1 MRKAI
6 RVLALGL
13 IVLAFALP
21 IIARAQ
27 GGAHVNVLTVTG
39 AIDTWVEGYINR
51 GISVSEQDGAQA
63 VVILLNTPG
72 GALNA
77 TQNIT
82 TRMLNARV
90 PVIVFVYPRGAW
102 AGSAGTFI
110 TIAAHIAA
118 MAPAT
123 TIGAAHP
130 VAGGGEK
137 LEGDERDKI
146 VNFSVAIIQN
156 LARQRGRN
164 AEWAG
169 KAVRESASASAQE
182 ALELNVIDLIATDLN
197 DLLNKVDGKT
207 VKTAAGEFTLETR
220 RAGLIYVD
228 MNIAELILHTMVD
241 PNIALILLQLGL
253 LALVVELYNPGATFP
268 AVFGAICLVLAF
280 VALGNLPVNWG
291 GVILIVMAV
300 IAFIIDVNVNSL
312 ALTVGALVMFVLGA
326 LMLFTPFTPQPPT
339 MPTVSVSP
347 WVVLVTGGA
356 MLAFFVF
363 IIGAAV
369 RGQRY
374 PVISGS
380 EALIGATGVALT
392 DLAPSGIARVK
403 SEEWVAEAL
412 EGTIRQGEAIK
423 VVQVEGLRLK
433 VVKK

>member
-1 MRKAI
+1 MRTII
-6 RVLALGL
+6 RLVALGL

-21 IIARAQ
+21 TIARAQ
-27 GGAHVNVLTVTG
+27 SGAHVNVLTVTG

-51 GISVSEQDGAQA
+51 GISLSEQDGAQA
-63 VVILLNTPG
+63 VIILLNTPG

-82 TRMLNARV
+82 TRILNARV
-90 PVIVFVYPRGAW
+90 PVIVFVYPQGAW

-110 TIAAHIAA
+110 TVAAHIAA

-130 VAGGGEK
+130 VAGGGES
-137 LEGDERDKI
+137 LEGDARDKI

-156 LARQRGRN
+156 LAKQRGRN
-164 AEWAG
+164 VEWVA
-169 KAVRESASASAQE
+169 KAVRESASATAQE
-182 ALELNVIDLIATDLN
+182 ALELNVIDLIATDPN
-197 DLLNKVDGKT
+197 DLLNKIDGKT
-207 VKTAAGEFTLETR
+207 VKTAAGELKLETQ
-220 RAGLIYVD
+220 RAGLTYVD

-312 ALTVGALVMFVLGA
+312 ALTIGALVMFVLGA
-326 LMLFTPFTPQPPT
+326 LMLFTPLTPQPPT

-347 WVVLVTGGA
+347 WVVVVTGGA

-380 EALIGATGVALT
+380 EALIGATGVAVT

-403 SEEWVAEAL
+403 SEEWMAEAI
-412 EGTIRQGEAIK
+412 EGTIHQGEAIQ

>member
-1 MRKAI
+1 MRTI
-6 RVLALGL
+6 FRVTALGL
-13 IVLAFALP
+13 LVLAFALP
-21 IIARAQ
+21 MVARAQ
-27 GGAHVNVLTVTG
+27 GSAHVNVLTVTG

-51 GISVSEQDGAQA
+51 GISLSEQDGAQA
-63 VVILLNTPG
+63 VIILLNTPG

-82 TRMLNARV
+82 TRILNARV
-90 PVIVFVYPRGAW
+90 PVIVFVYPQGAW

-118 MAPAT
+118 MAPTT

-130 VAGGGEK
+130 VSSGGHS

-146 VNFSVAIIQN
+146 VNFSAAIIQN
-156 LARQRGRN
+156 LEKQRGRHT
-164 AEWAG
+164 EWVA
-169 KAVRESASASAQE
+169 KAVRESASATAQE
-182 ALELNVIDLIATDLN
+182 ALELNVIDLIANDPN
-197 DLLNKVDGKT
+197 DLLNKIDGKT
-207 VKTAAGEFTLETR
+207 IKTVAGELTLKTQ
-220 RAGLIYVD
+220 RAGLVYVD

-300 IAFIIDVNVNSL
+300 IAFIIDVNVNSI
-312 ALTVGALVMFVLGA
+312 ALTIGALVMFVLGA

-369 RGQRY
+369 RGYRY

-380 EALIGATGVALT
+380 EALVGVTGVAVT

-403 SEEWVAEAL
+403 SEEWMADAI
-412 EGTIRQGEAIK
+412 EGEIRQGEAIK
-423 VVQVEGLRLK
+423 VVRVDGLRLK

>member
-1 MRKAI
+1 MRKII
-6 RVLALGL
+6 RLVALGL

-21 IIARAQ
+21 TIARAQ
-27 GGAHVNVLTVTG
+27 SGAHVNVLTVTG

-51 GISVSEQDGAQA
+51 GISLSEQDGAQA
-63 VVILLNTPG
+63 VMILLNTPG

-82 TRMLNARV
+82 TRILNARV
-90 PVIVFVYPRGAW
+90 PVIVFVYPQGAW

-110 TIAAHIAA
+110 TVAAHIAA
-118 MAPAT
+118 MAPTT

-130 VAGGGEK
+130 VAGGGES
-137 LEGDERDKI
+137 LEGDARDKV

-156 LARQRGRN
+156 LAKQRGRN
-164 AEWAG
+164 VEWVA
-169 KAVRESASASAQE
+169 KAVRESASATAQE
-182 ALELNVIDLIATDLN
+182 ALELNVIDLIATDPN
-197 DLLNKVDGKT
+197 DLLNKIDGKT
-207 VKTAAGEFTLETR
+207 VKTAAGELKLETQ
-220 RAGLIYVD
+220 RAGLTYVD

-312 ALTVGALVMFVLGA
+312 ALTIGALVMFVLGA

-347 WVVLVTGGA
+347 WVVVVTGGA

-380 EALIGATGVALT
+380 EALIGATGVAVT

-403 SEEWVAEAL
+403 SEEWMAEAL
-412 EGTIRQGEAIK
+412 EGTIHQGEAIK

>member
-1 MRKAI
+1 MKSIVRMI
-6 RVLALGL
+6 ALGL
-13 IVLAFALP
+13 IVLAFAWP
-21 IIARAQ
+21 TIARAQ
-27 GGAHVNVLTVTG
+27 SGAHVNVLTVTG

-51 GISVSEQDGAQA
+51 GISLSEQDGAQA
-63 VVILLNTPG
+63 VIILLNTPG
-72 GALNA
+72 GVLNA

-82 TRMLNARV
+82 TRILNARV
-90 PVIVFVYPRGAW
+90 PVIVFVYPQGAW

-118 MAPAT
+118 MAPTT

-130 VAGGGEK
+130 VSGGGES
-137 LEGDERDKI
+137 LEGDARDKI
-146 VNFSVAIIQN
+146 VNFSTTIIQN
-156 LARQRGRN
+156 LAKQRGRN
-164 AEWAG
+164 AEWAA
-169 KAVRESASASAQE
+169 KAVRESASATAQE
-182 ALELNVIDLIATDLN
+182 ALELNVIDLIATDPN
-197 DLLNKVDGKT
+197 DLLNQIDGKT
-207 VKTAAGEFTLETR
+207 VKTVAGELKLETR

-253 LALVVELYNPGATFP
+253 LALVVELYNPGAMFP

-300 IAFIIDVNVNSL
+300 IAFIIDVNINSL
-312 ALTVGALVMFVLGA
+312 ALTIGALVMFVLGA

-347 WVVLVTGGA
+347 WVVLVTGSA

-363 IIGAAV
+363 IIGAVV

-374 PVISGS
+374 PVISGN
-380 EALIGATGVALT
+380 EALIGTTGVAVT
-392 DLAPSGIARVK
+392 DLTPTGIVRVK
-403 SEEWVAEAL
+403 SEEWMAEAV
-412 EGTIRQGEAIK
+412 EGEIRPGDTVK
-423 VVQVEGLRLK
+423 VVRVQGLRLK
-433 VVKK
+433 VVKE

>member
-1 MRKAI
+1 MRTII
-6 RVLALGL
+6 RLIALGL
-13 IVLAFALP
+13 IVLAFAWP
-21 IIARAQ
+21 FIARAQ
-27 GGAHVNVLTVTG
+27 SSAHVNVLTVTG

-51 GISVSEQDGAQA
+51 GISLSEQDGAQA
-63 VVILLNTPG
+63 VIILLNTPG

-82 TRMLNARV
+82 TRILNARV
-90 PVIVFVYPRGAW
+90 PVIVFVYPQGAW

-110 TIAAHIAA
+110 TVAAHIAA
-118 MAPAT
+118 MAPTT

-130 VAGGGEK
+130 VAGGGES
-137 LEGDERDKI
+137 LEKDARDKI
-146 VNFSVAIIQN
+146 VNFSVTIIQN
-156 LARQRGRN
+156 LAKERGRN
-164 AEWAG
+164 AEWAA
-169 KAVRESASASAQE
+169 KAVRESASATAQE
-182 ALELNVIDLIATDLN
+182 ALELNVIDLIATDPN
-197 DLLNKVDGKT
+197 DLLNKIDGKM
-207 VKTAAGEFTLETR
+207 VKTVAGELKLETR

-300 IAFIIDVNVNSL
+300 IAFIIDVNINSL
-312 ALTVGALVMFVLGA
+312 ALTIGALVMFVLGA

-339 MPTVSVSP
+339 MPAVSVSP

-363 IIGAAV
+363 IIGAVV

-374 PVISGS
+374 PIISGN
-380 EALIGATGVALT
+380 EALIGTTGVAVT

-403 SEEWVAEAL
+403 SEEWMAEAI
-412 EGTIRQGEAIK
+412 EGEIRQGDTIK

-433 VVKK
+433 VIKQ